1 MTRPAWSTKRRCI
14 SAGVRS
20 VREGKVS
27 KGADDSLQLYER
39 ARDCCEAAVGGTR
52 EHAVRSVPDISVRT
66 GGAHLSIRE
75 LMEEREYE
83 ILSPYA
89 SHSRESE
96 GRLKPEEP
104 CDIRTC
110 YQRDRDRIL
119 HSKSFRRLKNKTQV
133 FLQPE
138 GDHYRTR
145 LTHTLEV
152 SQIARTIAKALSL
165 NEDLAEA
172 IALGHDLGHT
182 PYGHSG
188 EAALNALLL
197 EAGIGHF
204 RHNEQSVR
212 IVEILEKDGQGLNLT
227 RETVDG
233 ILNHGTANM
242 PKTLEGR
249 VVRLSD
255 KIAYINHDID
265 DAIRAGV
272 LEEQDLPEEC
282 TAVLGH
288 SVKSRL
294 NRLIHDIITEST
306 GKEDILQSKAVGDA
320 MFGLRSFMHRAVYRS
335 TRVKAEEEKAQNML
349 KALYHYYE
357 QHLDRIPESYTRLM
371 EQGEKKE
378 IVICDYISGMT
389 DQFAVREYEE
399 LFIPKGWTE

>member
-1 MTRPAWSTKRRCI
+1 M
-14 SAGVRS
+14 
-20 VREGKVS
+20 
-27 KGADDSLQLYER
+27 
-39 ARDCCEAAVGGTR
+39 
-52 EHAVRSVPDISVRT
+52 
-66 GGAHLSIRE
+66 SIRE

-83 ILSPYA
+83 ILCPFA
-89 SHSRESE
+89 AKSRESL
-96 GRLKPEEP
+96 GRLRPEEP

-133 FLQPE
+133 FLEPE

-152 SQIARTIAKALSL
+152 SQIARTISKALCL
-165 NEDLAEA
+165 NEDLTEA

-188 EAALNALLL
+188 EAALDELLR
-197 EAGIGHF
+197 EAGIGRF

-212 IVEILEKDGQGLNLT
+212 IVELLEKDGRGLNLC

-233 ILNHGTANM
+233 IKNHGTANM
-242 PKTLEGR
+242 PSTLEGR

-272 LEEQDLPEEC
+272 LTEEDLPREY
-282 TAVLGH
+282 TDILGH

-294 NRLIHDIITEST
+294 NRLIHDIITESS
-306 GKEDILQSKAVGDA
+306 GKEEILQSREVGEA
-320 MFGLRSFMHRAVYRS
+320 MFGLRTFMHQAVYRS
-335 TRVKAEEEKAQNML
+335 ERVKAEEKKAQRML
-349 KALYHYYE
+349 KALFYYYGE
-357 QHLDRIPESYTRLM
+357 HMERIPDSYARLT
-371 EQGEKKE
+371 EKGERKE

-389 DQFAVREYEE
+389 DQFAVREYQE